1 MNKYIAWGDI
11 NISIDDTSY
20 VFITSF
26 GEFIGMFIFLFF
38 LCACICNFKLK
49 SFQYKSNPTGWIVLA
64 ISLGL
69 FIGLITCVGM
79 QVGIFS
85 AIYGKAN
92 NIPYDELITFTQS
105 NLNPVFVII
114 GMIKGSNLSDGYI
127 PIGNGIMYLLFEL
140 LGGMCAGFLVSFLFN
155 KQIKDNKDF
164 AILRSCYYT
173 SPNIKNTTLNLSS
186 EIFGTFIL
194 VISIIALNYF
204 TNSNNA
210 IIRNLIISII
220 VLGIGYGI
228 GNLTS
233 YALNPFRDLSLR
245 LVYFILYRK
254 IDVKSKSDWSYSY
267 VPVLG
272 PIIGGIVGLIIMPG
286 FLY

>member
-1 MNKYIAWGDI
+1 MNKYISWGDI
-11 NISIDDTSY
+11 NININDTSY

-49 SFQYKSNPTGWIVLA
+49 SFQCKSNPTGWIVLA

-69 FIGLITCVGM
+69 FIGLITCIGM
-79 QVGIFS
+79 QVGIFN
-85 AIYGKAN
+85 AIYGKN
-92 NIPYDELITFTQS
+92 NNFSYEELIVLTQS

-114 GMIKGSNLSDGYI
+114 GMIKGSNLSNGYI
-127 PIGNGIMYLLFEL
+127 PFGNGIMYLLFEL
-140 LGGMCAGFLVSFLFN
+140 LGGICAGFIVSFLFK
-155 KQIKDNKDF
+155 KQIKENNDF
-164 AILRSCYYT
+164 PILRSCYYT
-173 SPNIKNTTLNLSS
+173 SPNIKNTSLNLSS

-204 TNSNNA
+204 SNNNA
-210 IIRNLIISII
+210 ILRNLIISII
-220 VLGIGYGI
+220 VLGIGYAI
-228 GNLTS
+228 SNLTS

-245 LVYFILYRK
+245 LVYFVLYRK
-254 IDVKSKSDWSYSY
+254 IDIECKKDWLYSY
-267 VPVLG
+267 VPILG
-272 PIIGGIVGLIIMPG
+272 PIIGGIIGLIMMPG